1 MRARWRSIPRAGR
14 ACALIALLN
23 GVAWSLLIPPFQVPD
38 EISHV
43 YYATYLARTAK
54 LPKVTTAPD
63 FSQEENRLIDTIY
76 FWNIIGQTRNRPP
89 GTDVENARVRA
100 VERSKLDKTGEGD
113 ASVATGNP
121 PLYYAAEAIPYWISP
136 SRHLLDQMALMRLLS
151 ALMSAGTVLAVYL
164 FLRTLLPGTPWAW
177 TVGAL
182 GLAFQPTFGFM
193 SGGVNNDSLL
203 WLTSAIVFLLL
214 ARTFRYGLTRGR
226 AVALGLMCAAAVL
239 SKLIFLGILPGVAVA
254 LVVLVARAGRERRGE
269 VLRNAG
275 IATACGAV
283 PVALYLAVA
292 HFVWDRSL
300 FNSGQISGTVGTS
313 AHGTISGALSF
324 TWQLFLPRLPSMN
337 DWFAGVFPLHQY
349 WFNGFIGRFGWV
361 DYGYPGWVYT
371 LAWDVGIVLVVLAV
385 IGLARSA
392 PALKRRWPE
401 LAAYV
406 AAVVGE
412 MLLIGLVDYQS
423 HITSQA
429 PYEQARYLLPLA
441 PLYAAVLAIAA
452 RAGGRRFGPAL
463 GAAIV
468 MLAIVHSVFG
478 QLITLTRYY
487 G

>member
-38 EISHV
+38 EITHV
-43 YYATYLARTAK
+43 YYVSYLAQTAK
-54 LPKVTTAPD
+54 LPKVSKAPD
-63 FSQEENRLIDTIY
+63 LSQEENRLFDVTY
-76 FWNIIGQTRNRPP
+76 FWNVIGQRRNRGPL
-89 GTDVENARVRA
+89 TDVENGRLRA
-100 VERSKLDKTGEGD
+100 VERSRLDRVGQGD

-121 PLYYAAEAIPYWISP
+121 PLYYTLEAVPYWISP
-136 SRHLLDQMALMRLLS
+136 SHDLLDRMVLMRLLS

-182 GLAFQPTFGFM
+182 ALVFQPTFGFM
-193 SGGVNNDSLL
+193 SGGINNDSLL

-214 ARTFRYGLTRGR
+214 ARTFRYGLSRGR
-226 AVALGLMCAAAVL
+226 AIALGLMCAAAVL
-239 SKLIFLGILPGVAVA
+239 SKLIFLGILPGVGLA
-254 LVVLVARAGRERRGE
+254 LVLLVLRAGSERRGE

-275 IATACGAV
+275 IAVACGAV
-283 PVALYLAVA
+283 PVAVYLGLA

-313 AHGTISGALSF
+313 AHGTVGGALSF

-337 DWFAGVFPLHQY
+337 HWFGVFPLHQI

-371 LAWDVGIVLVVLAV
+371 VAWDLGIVVVVLAA

-392 PALKRRWPE
+392 GALRRRWAE
-401 LAAYV
+401 LACYA

-412 MLLIGLVDYQS
+412 MFLIGLVDYQS

-441 PLYAAVLAIAA
+441 PLYAAVVALAA

-463 GAAIV
+463 GAALV
-468 MLAIVHSVFG
+468 MIALAHSVFG